1 MTTSTRYYKFLNLDG
16 TTPQG
21 YGTWHLPKGKRP
33 GKWMKVTG
41 DLVPCKNGL
50 HVMRLGDLLVW
61 AAKHLYEVEV
71 RGEVLPADDKVVARQ
86 ARVLRKVDTW
96 NDRNL
101 RLFACD
107 CAERVLPLFEKDH
120 PNDNRP
126 RAAIET
132 ARRFANGQ
140 ATWEELDAA
149 RAAVAA
155 AWAAWDAARA
165 AAWAAAWDAAWD
177 AAKAAAW
184 DAAGAAAGDAAW
196 DAAWDAVDARD
207 AAWDAARDDERDW
220 QLQRLAAY
228 LDGTGPGGAT
238 APEPAAAPAVTAH
251 GEPGGSRE

>member
-50 HVMRLGDLLVW
+50 HVMRLGDLLEW
-61 AAKHLYEVEV
+61 AAEHLYEVEV

-155 AWAAWDAARA
+155 AWAAWDAAR
-165 AAWAAAWDAAWD
+165 
-177 AAKAAAW
+177 
-184 DAAGAAAGDAAW
+184 
-196 DAAWDAVDARD
+196 
-207 AAWDAARDDERDW
+207 DDERDW